1 VSWKRGQDLRFRISF
16 KRQGNQTHQAG
27 VNIKYLTLVIFS
39 TKSEIQMRHFIL
51 IAFFLASL
59 IGEAS
64 AQQLRVV
71 TRDIEPFSFERDGRR
86 VGFAVELWDNVAREL
101 KLDYS
106 LTSVGSAKD
115 MVAALEGKSADV
127 AVGALSITAER
138 EKVIDFSQPFYE
150 SGLQIVVSKKAG
162 GLADSIGAML
172 RNLFT
177 WQLAGG
183 FAAAIL
189 VMFIISHLVWLY
201 EHPVNEEMWPRS
213 YLAGIGESFWWTLS
227 IFLVGGA
234 DNKGPVGLGGRIV
247 ATIWMLASVIAVS
260 LLTASL
266 SAVLTVNSL
275 TGDINGPNDLPGK
288 EVATIGGSMSET
300 WLQKLSTNGGA
311 KVKLSVFPDIP
322 ACLAAL
328 KGGKVQ
334 AVVFDAPILKYYVN
348 KLGPDDFVLVGSL
361 FERNN
366 YGFGLQQDSPLR
378 EKINQVLL
386 NLNENGV
393 TDDLK
398 KKWFGE
404 VN

>member
-1 VSWKRGQDLRFRISF
+1 
-16 KRQGNQTHQAG
+16 
-27 VNIKYLTLVIFS
+27 
-39 TKSEIQMRHFIL
+39 MRHFVF
-51 IAFFLASL
+51 IAIFLSL
-59 IGEAS
+59 FAGPAS
-64 AQQLRVV
+64 AEKIHVV
-71 TRDIEPFSFERDGRR
+71 TRDIEPFSFEKGGHR

-101 KLDYS
+101 KLDYDFA
-106 LTSVGSAKD
+106 TVGSAKQ
-115 MVAALEGKSADV
+115 MVEALQNKSADV

-138 EKVIDFSQPFYE
+138 EMTIDFSQPFYE
-150 SGLQIVVSKKAG
+150 SGLQILVSKKAG
-162 GLADSIGAML
+162 GLTDTIWNILTS
-172 RNLFT
+172 LFS
-177 WQLAGG
+177 WQLVAG

-213 YLAGIGESFWWTLS
+213 YLSGIGESLWWTVS

-275 TGDINGPNDLPGK
+275 SGDIKGPNDLPGK
-288 EVATIGGSMSET
+288 SVATIGGSTSET
-300 WLQKLSTNGGA
+300 WLGKLGTAGA
-311 KVKLSVFPDIP
+311 RVQVQVFSDIP
-322 ACLAAL
+322 ACLDAL
-328 KGGKVQ
+328 KSGKVQ

-348 KLGPDDFVLVGSL
+348 KLGPDDFALVGGLLEKS
-361 FERNN
+361 N
-366 YGFGLQQDSPLR
+366 YGFGLQQDSLLR
-378 EKINQVLL
+378 ERINQVLL

-404 VN
+404 MN